1 MILIL
6 FCFYCFQ
13 MSKRAIIVRQ
23 EHGSDKRIRIEGSET
38 IEPVKEVIKNSLSYI
53 KVVPPVKQEKAASVI
68 IQEKEPSSS
77 KIVFDY
83 NPWNVANFDAFLVYD
98 CPQCSFK
105 DKDCHRFAKHA
116 AHNHQ
121 KVCYT

>member
-1 MILIL
+1 
-6 FCFYCFQ
+6 

-121 KVCYT
+121 KVCST